1 MSCTKAMLEDY
12 YERRR
17 IENLRRSGDLESL
30 QKVEYTQKVKAANE
44 VKGQMNM
51 GLLNNSNT
59 YCYWTVRG
67 LQTLKDEYIN
77 NPFVDLD
84 IAKYGALRIIDSAKR
99 VDSWYRFEAEIKA
112 AKSKQEILE
121 LFERANYNGK
131 HYIN

>member
-1 MSCTKAMLEDY
+1 MSRTKEMLENY
-12 YERRR
+12 YEYRRQVNQR
-17 IENLRRSGDLESL
+17 RTGGIIE
-30 QKVEYTQKVKAANE
+30 TAARPAPIITKKKNTD
-44 VKGQMNM
+44 
-51 GLLNNSNT
+51 GLINNSQT

-67 LQTLKDEYIN
+67 LQTLKEEYIN
-77 NPFVDLD
+77 NPFVTDLEV
-84 IAKYGALRIIDSAKR
+84 IKEGALNIIDSAKR